1 MPEKSSSLNSKRL
14 NSKALNSLAQKRL
27 AFFLSM
33 AEKSPSLKKMGPK
46 RRPWESAVRLVDAR
60 EMKRLNSSFRGKA
73 YATDVLSFPIP
84 PHFFELKGWVH
95 LGELVICE
103 PVLKAQAKEQG
114 HSVAQELDVLIVHGL
129 LHLLGMDHERSE
141 KEAKL
146 MQSWEVKM
154 LKKKANLIQGTLKSL
169 SKGLIERTQSVKHR

>member
-1 MPEKSSSLNSKRL
+1 MQKKSSFLN
-14 NSKALNSLAQKRL
+14 AQIRL
-27 AFFLSM
+27 AHFLAL
-33 AEKSPSLKKMGPK
+33 AEKSVALRKMGPK

-60 EMKRLNSSFRGKA
+60 EMKRLNHSFRGKA

-103 PVLKAQAKEQG
+103 PVMKAQAKEQG
-114 HSVAQELDVLIVHGL
+114 HSVEEELDVLIVHGL

-146 MQSWEVKM
+146 MQSWEAKL
-154 LKKKANLIQGTLKSL
+154 LKKKPNC
-169 SKGLIERTQSVKHR
+169 SKGLIERSQSDKTC